1 MKNLKNLIKN
11 ILKTKLSRR
20 FVELEENIDKSNL
33 NLTIENSQP
42 TRVHKLNYNTENIY
56 EKPERN
62 FLSNINSILQN
73 ISNTTFENIK
83 SIKNIRDLKTN
94 NLNLFS
100 NNQSSTRQDYQT
112 STRIFDN
119 NTNSDI
125 KNTDTRNIKTLLS
138 TNKNNLLSHSENRK
152 YEGSLTNNKDISNI
166 FSSKYLKNYYSNS
179 EFFKNE
185 SQEKSFDYNTS
196 NRTDQSS
203 ETNISLNY
211 SPVINL
217 NSDNSQIDFSSEL
230 ENHKN
235 EIYFMLKDLLQREEK
250 RSYV

>member
-33 NLTIENSQP
+33 NLTFENSQP

-73 ISNTTFENIK
+73 INNTTFENIK
-83 SIKNIRDLKTN
+83 SIKNTRDLKTN
-94 NLNLFS
+94 SLNFFS

-112 STRIFDN
+112 STRIFDDN
-119 NTNSDI
+119 INSDI
-125 KNTDTRNIKTLLS
+125 KNTNIRNIKTLFS
-138 TNKNNLLSHSENRK
+138 KNKNDLLSHSENKK

-166 FSSKYLKNYYSNS
+166 FSSKYLKNYYSDS

>member
-33 NLTIENSQP
+33 NLTFENSQP
-42 TRVHKLNYNTENIY
+42 TRVHKLNYNIENIY

-73 ISNTTFENIK
+73 INNTTFENIK
-83 SIKNIRDLKTN
+83 SIKNTRDLKTN
-94 NLNLFS
+94 SLNFFS

-112 STRIFDN
+112 STRIFDDN
-119 NTNSDI
+119 INSDI
-125 KNTDTRNIKTLLS
+125 KNTNIRNIKTLFS
-138 TNKNNLLSHSENRK
+138 TNKNDLLSHSENKK
-152 YEGSLTNNKDISNI
+152 YERSLTNNKDISNI
-166 FSSKYLKNYYSNS
+166 FSSKYLKNNYSNS

-196 NRTDQSS
+196 TRTDQSS

-217 NSDNSQIDFSSEL
+217 NSDYSQIDFSSEL